1 VINYY
6 LVWWLLYQC
15 HELLIGLIMDI
26 VRTKKNKNTHFK
38 KWLSLAGI
46 SVVAVSLLVNLSSN
60 SSTYQVDQAE
70 LITATVQ
77 RGQLN
82 IAVRGVGV
90 LVPKDIRWVAT
101 NVEGRVER
109 ILIKAGAK
117 VEKGDLLLELSNP
130 QLIQQL
136 EETKWQ
142 LEEMVAETNAL
153 NVSLASELLDQEAAV
168 INEKL
173 NHERALLTYNAQK
186 KLLDK
191 GTVAVSHIAHEE
203 VKIDVAQYKERWQ
216 LEIKRLNKKQESL
229 IAQSKSYQAR
239 LNRMRKIY
247 QRAQHQV
254 ESLKVHATMD
264 SIVQAMPMELGQ
276 QVTIGS
282 NLARLARSGE
292 FIAEL
297 RVPEKQIKD
306 VALGQSVTVDTRNSK
321 ISGIVQRINPIVV
334 NGSVQVDIELVGD
347 MPKDARPDL
356 TVNGIIAIANIE
368 NTLFVKRPM
377 FASENSKAIVYLL
390 TEDGSQADKVNI
402 QFGQTSTQYIQ
413 ITSGLV
419 AGNNI
424 IISDISAWEKQQTID
439 VN

>member
-1 VINYY
+1 
-6 LVWWLLYQC
+6 
-15 HELLIGLIMDI
+15 MDI
-26 VRTKKNKNTHFK
+26 VRSKQKKNMNVKR
-38 KWLSLAGI
+38 WLSIAAI
-46 SVVAVSLLVNLSSN
+46 SVVALTMIVNLSGN
-60 SSTYQVDQAE
+60 SSTYHVDKSELLIAE
-70 LITATVQ
+70 VQ

-82 IAVRGVGV
+82 ISVRGVGV

-117 VEKGDLLLELSNP
+117 VKKGDLLLELSNP
-130 QLIQQL
+130 QLVQQL

-173 NHERALLTYNAQK
+173 NHQRALLTYNAQK

-203 VKIDVAQYKERWQ
+203 VKIDVAQYKERWK

-229 IAQSKSYQAR
+229 TAQAKAYQAR
-239 LNRMRKIY
+239 LNRMHKIY
-247 QRAQHQV
+247 QRAQQQV
-254 ESLKVHATMD
+254 ESLKVLATMD

-276 QVTIGS
+276 RVQMGS

-306 VALGQSVTVDTRNSK
+306 VALGQSVVVDTRNSK
-321 ISGIVQRINPIVV
+321 ISGIVQRIDPIVN
-334 NGSVQVDIELVGD
+334 NGSVQVDIELIGD

-356 TVNGIIAIANIE
+356 TVNGVIAIANIAD
-368 NTLFVKRPM
+368 TLFVKRPM
-377 FASENSKAIVYLL
+377 FASENSNAVAYLL
-390 TEDGSQADKVNI
+390 TDNGSQAEKVNI
-402 QFGQTSTQYIQ
+402 HFGQTSTQYIQ

-424 IISDISAWEKQQTID
+424 IISDVSAWEKQQTIS

>member
-1 VINYY
+1 
-6 LVWWLLYQC
+6 
-15 HELLIGLIMDI
+15 MDI
-26 VRTKKNKNTHFK
+26 VRSKQKKKFNLKRWF
-38 KWLSLAGI
+38 SAGAI
-46 SVVAVSLLVNLSSN
+46 SAVALVSIVNLSGN
-60 SSTYQVDQAE
+60 SSVYQVDKSE
-70 LITATVQ
+70 LLMAKVQ
-77 RGQLN
+77 HGQFN
-82 IAVRGVGV
+82 ISVRGVGV

-117 VEKGDLLLELSNP
+117 VKKGDLLLELSNP
-130 QLIQQL
+130 QLVQQL

-186 KLLDK
+186 TLLDK

-229 IAQSKSYQAR
+229 IAQSKAYQAR
-239 LNRMRKIY
+239 LNRMHKIY
-247 QRAQHQV
+247 QRAQQQV
-254 ESLKVHATMD
+254 ESLKVHATMN

-276 QVTIGS
+276 QVMIGS

-306 VALGQSVTVDTRNSK
+306 VALGQSVVVDTRNSK
-321 ISGIVQRINPIVV
+321 IAGIVQRIDPIVN
-334 NGSVQVDIELVGD
+334 NGSVQVDIELIGD
-347 MPKDARPDL
+347 IPKDARPDL
-356 TVNGIIAIANIE
+356 TVNGVIAIANIE

-377 FASENSKAIVYLL
+377 FAGEDSEAFVYQLAADGTKA
-390 TEDGSQADKVNI
+390 SKVNI
-402 QFGQTSTQYIQ
+402 HFGQTSTQYIQ

-424 IISDISAWEKQQTID
+424 IISDVSAWENQQTID

>member
-1 VINYY
+1 
-6 LVWWLLYQC
+6 
-15 HELLIGLIMDI
+15 MDI
-26 VRTKKNKNTHFK
+26 VRTKQK
-38 KWLSLAGI
+38 KKMNVKRWGSIAAISLIALTMI
-46 SVVAVSLLVNLSSN
+46 VNLSGN
-60 SSTYQVDQAE
+60 SSTYHVDKSELLIAE
-70 LITATVQ
+70 VQ

-82 IAVRGVGV
+82 ISVRGVGV

-117 VEKGDLLLELSNP
+117 VKKGDLLLELSNP
-130 QLIQQL
+130 QLVQQL

-186 KLLDK
+186 TLLDK

-216 LEIKRLNKKQESL
+216 LEMKRLNKKQESL
-229 IAQSKSYQAR
+229 TAQAKAYQAR

-247 QRAQHQV
+247 QRAQQQV

-276 QVTIGS
+276 RVQMGS

-306 VALGQSVTVDTRNSK
+306 VALGQTVVVDTRNSK
-321 ISGIVQRINPIVV
+321 IPGIVQRIDPIVN

-356 TVNGIIAIANIE
+356 TVNGVIAIANIE
-368 NTLFVKRPM
+368 DTLFVKRPM
-377 FASENSKAIVYLL
+377 FASENSKAFTYVLA
-390 TEDGSQADKVNI
+390 EDGSQAEKVNI
-402 QFGQTSTQYIQ
+402 EFGQTSTQYIQ
-413 ITSGLV
+413 ITSGL
-419 AGNNI
+419 ATGNNI
-424 IISDISAWEKQQTID
+424 IISDVSAWEKQQTIS

>member
-1 VINYY
+1 
-6 LVWWLLYQC
+6 
-15 HELLIGLIMDI
+15 MDI
-26 VRTKKNKNTHFK
+26 VRSKQKKKIK
-38 KWLSLAGI
+38 YKQWLSIATI
-46 SVVAVSLLVNLSSN
+46 SIVALTLIVNLSGN
-60 SSTYQVDQAE
+60 SSAYQVDKSE
-70 LITATVQ
+70 LLLAQVQ
-77 RGQLN
+77 RGHLN
-82 IAVRGVGV
+82 ISVRGVGV

-101 NVEGRVER
+101 NVDGRVER

-117 VEKGDLLLELSNP
+117 VKKGDLLLELSNP
-130 QLIQQL
+130 QLVQQL

-173 NHERALLTYNAQK
+173 NHQRALLTYTAQK
-186 KLLDK
+186 KLLDQ

-216 LEIKRLNKKQESL
+216 LEIKRLNKKQES
-229 IAQSKSYQAR
+229 IAAQAKAYQAR
-239 LNRMRKIY
+239 LNRMHKIY
-247 QRAQHQV
+247 QRAQQQV

-276 QVTIGS
+276 RVLIGN

-297 RVPEKQIKD
+297 RIPEKQIKD
-306 VALGQSVTVDTRNSK
+306 VTLGQSVVVDTRNSK
-321 ISGIVQRINPIVV
+321 IVGIVQRIDPIVN
-334 NGSVQVDIELVGD
+334 NGSVQVDIELIGD

-356 TVNGIIAIANIE
+356 TVNGVIAIANIAD
-368 NTLFVKRPM
+368 TLFVKRPM
-377 FASENSKAIVYLL
+377 FANEHSEAFAYVL
-390 TEDGSQADKVNI
+390 TEDGSQADKVRI
-402 QFGQTSTQYIQ
+402 HFGQTSTQYIQ
-413 ITSGLV
+413 ITSGLTV
-419 AGNNI
+419 GNNI
-424 IISDISAWEKQQTID
+424 IISDVSAWEKLQTIS

>member
-1 VINYY
+1 MD
-6 LVWWLLYQC
+6 LV
-15 HELLIGLIMDI
+15 MDI
-26 VRTKKNKNTHFK
+26 VRSKQKKKFNIKR
-38 KWLSLAGI
+38 WVSIIVI
-46 SVVAVSLLVNLSSN
+46 SAVALVSIINLSGN
-60 SSTYQVDQAE
+60 SSAYQVDKTE
-70 LITATVQ
+70 LLTAKVQ
-77 RGQLN
+77 RGQFN
-82 IAVRGVGV
+82 ISVRGVGV
-90 LVPKDIRWVAT
+90 LVPKDVRWVAT
-101 NVEGRVER
+101 NVDGRVER

-117 VEKGDLLLELSNP
+117 VQKGDLLLELSNP
-130 QLIQQL
+130 QLVQQL

-186 KLLDK
+186 TLLDK

-229 IAQSKSYQAR
+229 VAQSKAYQAR
-239 LNRMRKIY
+239 LNRMHKIY
-247 QRAQHQV
+247 QRAEQQV
-254 ESLKVHATMD
+254 EQLKVHATMD

-306 VALGQSVTVDTRNSK
+306 VALGQSVVVDTRNSK
-321 ISGIVQRINPIVV
+321 ITGIVQRIDPIVN
-334 NGSVQVDIELVGD
+334 NGSVQVDIELIGD
-347 MPKDARPDL
+347 IPKDARPDL
-356 TVNGIIAIANIE
+356 TVNGVIAIANID

-377 FASENSKAIVYLL
+377 FAGEASDAFVYLL
-390 TEDGSQADKVNI
+390 AEDGNQASKVAI
-402 QFGQTSTQYIQ
+402 HFGQTSTQYIQ

-424 IISDISAWEKQQTID
+424 IISDVSAWENQQTID

>member
-1 VINYY
+1 
-6 LVWWLLYQC
+6 
-15 HELLIGLIMDI
+15 MDI
-26 VRTKKNKNTHFK
+26 VRSKQKNKIKIK
-38 KWLSLAGI
+38 KWFYIAAI
-46 SVVAVSLLVNLSSN
+46 SVVSLVLIINLSGN
-60 SSTYQVDQAE
+60 SSTYHVDKFELLLAE
-70 LITATVQ
+70 VQ
-77 RGQLN
+77 RGQFN
-82 IAVRGVGV
+82 ISVRGVGV
-90 LVPKDIRWVAT
+90 LVPKDVRWVAT

-117 VEKGDLLLELSNP
+117 VTKGDLLLELSNP
-130 QLIQQL
+130 QLVQQL

-142 LEEMVAETNAL
+142 LEEMVAETNAQ
-153 NVSLASELLDQEAAV
+153 NASLASELLDQEAAV

-186 KLLDK
+186 TLLDK

-216 LEIKRLNKKQESL
+216 LEIKRLNKKKESL
-229 IAQSKSYQAR
+229 TAQAKAYQAR
-239 LNRMRKIY
+239 LNRMHKIY
-247 QRAQHQV
+247 QRAQQQV

-276 QVTIGS
+276 RVLVGS

-306 VALGQSVTVDTRNSK
+306 VALGQSVVVDTRNSK
-321 ISGIVQRINPIVV
+321 IKGIVQRIDPIVN
-334 NGSVQVDIELVGD
+334 NGSVQVDIELIGN

-356 TVNGIIAIANIE
+356 TVNGVIAIANIE

-377 FASENSKAIVYLL
+377 FANEHSESFAYVL
-390 TEDGSQADKVNI
+390 TEDGNQADKVSI
-402 QFGQTSTQYIQ
+402 HFGQTSTQYIQ
-413 ITSGLV
+413 VTSGL
-419 AGNNI
+419 ALGNNI
-424 IISDISAWEKQQTID
+424 IISDVSAWEKQQSIN

>member
-1 VINYY
+1 
-6 LVWWLLYQC
+6 
-15 HELLIGLIMDI
+15 MDI
-26 VRTKKNKNTHFK
+26 VRSKQKKKRNIKQWFIV
-38 KWLSLAGI
+38 A
-46 SVVAVSLLVNLSSN
+46 AVSVTAFILIVNLSAN
-60 SSTYQVDQAE
+60 SSTYHVDKSEILIAE
-70 LITATVQ
+70 VQ
-77 RGQLN
+77 RGQFN
-82 IAVRGVGV
+82 ISVRGVGV

-117 VEKGDLLLELSNP
+117 VKKGDLLLELSNP
-130 QLIQQL
+130 QLVQQL

-142 LEEMVAETNAL
+142 LEEMVAETNAQ
-153 NVSLASELLDQEAAV
+153 NVALASELLDQEAAV

-216 LEIKRLNKKQESL
+216 LELKRLNKKKESL
-229 IAQSKSYQAR
+229 TAQAKAYQAR
-239 LNRMRKIY
+239 LNRMHKIY
-247 QRAQHQV
+247 QRAQQQV
-254 ESLKVHATMD
+254 EHLKVHATMD

-276 QVTIGS
+276 QVRVGS

-306 VALGQSVTVDTRNSK
+306 VELGQSVTVDTRNSK
-321 ISGIVQRINPIVV
+321 IAGIVQRINPIVE

-356 TVNGIIAIANIE
+356 TVNGVIAIANIE
-368 NTLFVKRPM
+368 DTLFVKRPM
-377 FASENSKAIVYLL
+377 FASENSKAIAYLL
-390 TEDGSQADKVNI
+390 TEDGSQADKVSI
-402 QFGQTSTQYIQ
+402 QFGHTSTRYIQ

-424 IISDISAWEKQQTID
+424 IISDITAWEKQQTID

>member
-1 VINYY
+1 
-6 LVWWLLYQC
+6 
-15 HELLIGLIMDI
+15 MDI
-26 VRTKKNKNTHFK
+26 VRSKQKKKIK
-38 KWLSLAGI
+38 GKRWLSIAAI
-46 SVVAVSLLVNLSSN
+46 SVVALTLIVNLSGK
-60 SSTYQVDQAE
+60 SSAYQVDKSELLLAE
-70 LITATVQ
+70 VQ

-82 IAVRGVGV
+82 ISVRGVGV

-117 VEKGDLLLELSNP
+117 VKKGDLLLELSNP
-130 QLIQQL
+130 QLVQQL

-173 NHERALLTYNAQK
+173 NHQRALLTYNAQK

-229 IAQSKSYQAR
+229 MAQAKAYQAR
-239 LNRMRKIY
+239 LNRMKKIY
-247 QRAQHQV
+247 QRAQQQV
-254 ESLKVHATMD
+254 ESLKVLATMD

-276 QVTIGS
+276 RVQMGS

-297 RVPEKQIKD
+297 RVPEKKIKD
-306 VALGQSVTVDTRNSK
+306 VVLGQSVVVDTRNSK
-321 ISGIVQRINPIVV
+321 ISGIVKRIDPIVN
-334 NGSVQVDIELVGD
+334 NGSVQVDIELIGD

-356 TVNGIIAIANIE
+356 TINGVIAIANIE
-368 NTLFVKRPM
+368 DTLFVKRPM
-377 FASENSKAIVYLL
+377 FASENSNAVAYLL
-390 TEDGSQADKVNI
+390 TDNGSQAEKVNI
-402 QFGQTSTQYIQ
+402 HFGQTSTQYIQ

-424 IISDISAWEKQQTID
+424 IISDVSAWEKQQTIS

>member
-1 VINYY
+1 
-6 LVWWLLYQC
+6 
-15 HELLIGLIMDI
+15 MDI
-26 VRTKKNKNTHFK
+26 VRSKQKKKINVKQWFYIATV
-38 KWLSLAGI
+38 
-46 SVVAVSLLVNLSSN
+46 SVIALVLLVNLSAN
-60 SSTYQVDQAE
+60 SSAYHVDKSE
-70 LITATVQ
+70 LLLAQVQ
-77 RGQLN
+77 RGQFN
-82 IAVRGVGV
+82 ISVRGVGV

-101 NVEGRVER
+101 NVAGRVER

-117 VEKGDLLLELSNP
+117 VKKGDLLLELSNP
-130 QLIQQL
+130 QLVQQL

-142 LEEMVAETNAL
+142 LEEMEAETNAQ
-153 NVSLASELLDQEAAV
+153 NASLASELLDQEAAV

-216 LEIKRLNKKQESL
+216 LEIKRLNKKKESL
-229 IAQSKSYQAR
+229 TAQAKAYQAR
-239 LNRMRKIY
+239 LNRMHKIF
-247 QRAQHQV
+247 QRAQQQV

-276 QVTIGS
+276 RVLVGN

-306 VALGQSVTVDTRNSK
+306 VELGQSVVIDTRNSK
-321 ISGIVQRINPIVV
+321 IAGIVQRIDPIVN
-334 NGSVQVDIELVGD
+334 NGSVQVDIELIGD

-356 TVNGIIAIANIE
+356 TVNGVIAIANIE

-377 FASENSKAIVYLL
+377 FANEHSEAFAYVL
-390 TEDGSQADKVNI
+390 TEEGNQADKVSI
-402 QFGQTSTQYIQ
+402 HFGQTSTQYIQ
-413 ITSGLV
+413 VTSGL
-419 AGNNI
+419 ALGNNI
-424 IISDISAWEKQQTID
+424 IISDVSAWEKQQSIN

>member
-1 VINYY
+1 
-6 LVWWLLYQC
+6 
-15 HELLIGLIMDI
+15 MDI
-26 VRTKKNKNTHFK
+26 VRSKQKKKFNIKR
-38 KWLSLAGI
+38 WLSVAAI
-46 SVVAVSLLVNLSSN
+46 SAVALVSIVNLSGN
-60 SSTYQVDQAE
+60 SSVYQVDKSELLIAE
-70 LITATVQ
+70 VQ

-82 IAVRGVGV
+82 ISVRGVGV

-117 VEKGDLLLELSNP
+117 VKKGDLLLELSNP
-130 QLIQQL
+130 QLVQQL

-203 VKIDVAQYKERWQ
+203 VKIDVAQYQERWQ

-229 IAQSKSYQAR
+229 IAQSKAYQAR
-239 LNRMRKIY
+239 LNRMHKIY
-247 QRAQHQV
+247 QRAQQQV

-276 QVTIGS
+276 QVMIGS

-306 VALGQSVTVDTRNSK
+306 VVLGQSVVVDTRNSK
-321 ISGIVQRINPIVV
+321 IKGIVQRIDPIVN
-334 NGSVQVDIELVGD
+334 NGSVQVDIELIGD

-356 TVNGIIAIANIE
+356 TVNGVISIAKIKD
-368 NTLFVKRPM
+368 TLFVKRPM
-377 FASENSKAIVYLL
+377 FASEQSEVFVYML
-390 TEDGSQADKVNI
+390 TEDDSQADKVKI
-402 QFGQTSTQYIQ
+402 HFGQTSTQYIQ

-424 IISDISAWEKQQTID
+424 IISDVSAWEKQQTIS

>member
-1 VINYY
+1 
-6 LVWWLLYQC
+6 
-15 HELLIGLIMDI
+15 MDI
-26 VRTKKNKNTHFK
+26 VRSKQKKKFNVKRWF
-38 KWLSLAGI
+38 SVAAI
-46 SVVAVSLLVNLSSN
+46 SAVAVVSIINLSGN
-60 SSTYQVDQAE
+60 SSTYQVDKSE
-70 LITATVQ
+70 LITAKVQ
-77 RGQLN
+77 RGEFN
-82 IAVRGVGV
+82 ISVRGVGV

-117 VEKGDLLLELSNP
+117 VKKGDLLLELSNP
-130 QLIQQL
+130 QLVQQL

-186 KLLDK
+186 TLLDK
-191 GTVAVSHIAHEE
+191 GTVAVSHITHEE

-229 IAQSKSYQAR
+229 LAQAKAYQAR

-247 QRAQHQV
+247 QRAQQQV

-276 QVTIGS
+276 RVQMGS

-306 VALGQSVTVDTRNSK
+306 VALGQSVVVDTRNSK
-321 ISGIVQRINPIVV
+321 IAGIVQRIDPIVN
-334 NGSVQVDIELVGD
+334 NGSVQVDIELIGE

-356 TVNGIIAIANIE
+356 TVNGVIAIANIE

-377 FASENSKAIVYLL
+377 FAGEDSNASVFLL
-390 TEDGSQADKVNI
+390 AADGNQANKVNI
-402 QFGQTSTQYIQ
+402 HFGQTSTQYIQ

-424 IISDISAWEKQQTID
+424 IISDVSAWENQQTID

>member
-1 VINYY
+1 
-6 LVWWLLYQC
+6 
-15 HELLIGLIMDI
+15 MDI
-26 VRTKKNKNTHFK
+26 VRSKQKKKINVKRWFTI
-38 KWLSLAGI
+38 AAI
-46 SVVAVSLLVNLSSN
+46 SAVALMLIINLSGN
-60 SSTYQVDQAE
+60 SSAYQVDKSE
-70 LITATVQ
+70 LLLAQVQ

-82 IAVRGVGV
+82 ISVRGVGV

-101 NVEGRVER
+101 NVDGRVER

-117 VEKGDLLLELSNP
+117 VKKGDLLLELSNP

-173 NHERALLTYNAQK
+173 NHQRALLTYNAQK
-186 KLLDK
+186 KLLDQ

-229 IAQSKSYQAR
+229 AAQAKAYQAR
-239 LNRMRKIY
+239 LNRMHKIY
-247 QRAQHQV
+247 QRAQQQV

-276 QVTIGS
+276 RVLMGS

-297 RVPEKQIKD
+297 RVPEKLIKD
-306 VALGQSVTVDTRNSK
+306 VALGQSVVVDTRNSK
-321 ISGIVQRINPIVV
+321 IVGIVQRIDPIVN
-334 NGSVQVDIELVGD
+334 NGSVQVDIELIGD

-356 TVNGIIAIANIE
+356 TVNGVIAIANIVD
-368 NTLFVKRPM
+368 TLFVKRPM
-377 FASENSKAIVYLL
+377 FASEHSKAFVYVLAA
-390 TEDGSQADKVNI
+390 DGSQADKVNI
-402 QFGQTSTQYIQ
+402 HFGQTSTQYIQ

-424 IISDISAWEKQQTID
+424 IISDVSAWEKQQTIN

>member
-1 VINYY
+1 
-6 LVWWLLYQC
+6 
-15 HELLIGLIMDI
+15 MDI
-26 VRTKKNKNTHFK
+26 VRSKQKKKFNIKR
-38 KWLSLAGI
+38 WLSVAAI
-46 SVVAVSLLVNLSSN
+46 SAVALVSIVNLSGN
-60 SSTYQVDQAE
+60 SSVYQVDKSELLIAE
-70 LITATVQ
+70 VQ

-82 IAVRGVGV
+82 ISVRGVGV

-117 VEKGDLLLELSNP
+117 VKKGDLLLELSNP
-130 QLIQQL
+130 QLVQQL

-203 VKIDVAQYKERWQ
+203 VKIDVAQYQERWQ

-229 IAQSKSYQAR
+229 IAQSKAYQAR
-239 LNRMRKIY
+239 LNRMHKIY
-247 QRAQHQV
+247 QRAQQQV

-276 QVTIGS
+276 QVMIGS

-306 VALGQSVTVDTRNSK
+306 VVLGQSVVVDTRNSK
-321 ISGIVQRINPIVV
+321 IKGIVQRIDPIVN
-334 NGSVQVDIELVGD
+334 NGSVQVDIELIGD

-356 TVNGIIAIANIE
+356 TVNGVISIAKIKD
-368 NTLFVKRPM
+368 TLFVKRPM
-377 FASENSKAIVYLL
+377 FASEQSEAFVYML
-390 TEDGSQADKVNI
+390 TEDDSQADKVKI
-402 QFGQTSTQYIQ
+402 HFGQTSTQYIQ

-424 IISDISAWEKQQTID
+424 IISDVSAWEKQQTIS

>member
-1 VINYY
+1 
-6 LVWWLLYQC
+6 
-15 HELLIGLIMDI
+15 MDI
-26 VRTKKNKNTHFK
+26 VRSKDKKKINLKQ
-38 KWLSLAGI
+38 WLSFAAI
-46 SVVAVSLLVNLSSN
+46 AVVSLVLAANLLGN
-60 SSTYQVDQAE
+60 SSVYHVDKSDLLIAE
-70 LITATVQ
+70 VQ

-82 IAVRGVGV
+82 ISVRGVGT

-117 VEKGDLLLELSNP
+117 VKQGDLLMELSNP
-130 QLIQQL
+130 QLVQQL

-142 LEEMVAETNAL
+142 LEEMVAETNAQ
-153 NVSLASELLDQEAAV
+153 NAALASELLDQEAAV

-173 NHERALLTYNAQK
+173 NHQRALLTYTAQK
-186 KLLDK
+186 KLLDQ

-216 LEIKRLNKKQESL
+216 LEIKRLNKKKESL
-229 IAQSKSYQAR
+229 TAQAKAYQAR
-239 LNRMRKIY
+239 LNRMHKVY
-247 QRAQHQV
+247 QRAQQQV
-254 ESLKVHATMD
+254 EQLKVHATMD

-276 QVTIGS
+276 QVLVGS

-306 VALGQSVTVDTRNSK
+306 VELGQSVMIDTRNSM
-321 ISGIVQRINPIVV
+321 IAGIVQRIDPIVS

-347 MPKDARPDL
+347 IPKDARPDL
-356 TVNGIIAIANIE
+356 TVNGVIAIVNIAD
-368 NTLFVKRPM
+368 TLFVKRPM
-377 FASENSKAIVYLL
+377 FANEQSEAFAYLL
-390 TEDGSQADKVNI
+390 TEDGSQADKVKIN
-402 QFGQTSTQYIQ
+402 FGKTSTKYIQ
-413 ITSGLV
+413 ITSGLAV
-419 AGNNI
+419 GNNI
-424 IISDISAWEKQQTID
+424 IISDVSAWEKQQSIS

>member
-1 VINYY
+1 
-6 LVWWLLYQC
+6 
-15 HELLIGLIMDI
+15 MDI
-26 VRTKKNKNTHFK
+26 VRSKQKKKFNIKR
-38 KWLSLAGI
+38 WLSVAAI
-46 SVVAVSLLVNLSSN
+46 SAVALVSIVNLSGN
-60 SSTYQVDQAE
+60 SSVYQVDKSELLIAE
-70 LITATVQ
+70 VQ

-82 IAVRGVGV
+82 ISVRGVGV

-117 VEKGDLLLELSNP
+117 VKKGDLLLELSNP
-130 QLIQQL
+130 QLVQQL

-203 VKIDVAQYKERWQ
+203 VKIDVAQYQERWQ

-229 IAQSKSYQAR
+229 IAQSKAYQAR
-239 LNRMRKIY
+239 LNRMHKIY
-247 QRAQHQV
+247 QRAQQQV

-276 QVTIGS
+276 QVMIGS

-306 VALGQSVTVDTRNSK
+306 VVLGQSVVVDTRNSK
-321 ISGIVQRINPIVV
+321 IKGIVQRIDPIVN
-334 NGSVQVDIELVGD
+334 NGSVQVDIELIGD

-356 TVNGIIAIANIE
+356 TVNGGISIAKIKD
-368 NTLFVKRPM
+368 TLFVKRPM
-377 FASENSKAIVYLL
+377 FASEQSEAFVYML
-390 TEDGSQADKVNI
+390 TEDDSQADKVKI
-402 QFGQTSTQYIQ
+402 HFGQTSTQYIQ

-424 IISDISAWEKQQTID
+424 IISDVSAWEKQQTIS

>member
-1 VINYY
+1 
-6 LVWWLLYQC
+6 
-15 HELLIGLIMDI
+15 MDI
-26 VRTKKNKNTHFK
+26 VRSKQKKKIHYK
-38 KWLSLAGI
+38 KWFSITAIG
-46 SVVAVSLLVNLSSN
+46 VVALTLIVNLSGK
-60 SSTYQVDQAE
+60 SSAYQVDKSELLLAE
-70 LITATVQ
+70 VQ

-82 IAVRGVGV
+82 ITVRGVGV

-101 NVEGRVER
+101 NVDGRVER

-117 VEKGDLLLELSNP
+117 VKKGDLLLELSNP

-173 NHERALLTYNAQK
+173 NHQRALLTYNAQK

-229 IAQSKSYQAR
+229 TAQAKAYQAR
-239 LNRMRKIY
+239 LNRMHKIY
-247 QRAQHQV
+247 QRAQQQV
-254 ESLKVHATMD
+254 ESLKVLATMD

-276 QVTIGS
+276 RVQMGS

-306 VALGQSVTVDTRNSK
+306 VALGQSVVVDTRNSK
-321 ISGIVQRINPIVV
+321 ISGIVQRIDPIVN
-334 NGSVQVDIELVGD
+334 NGSVQVDIELIGD

-356 TVNGIIAIANIE
+356 TVNGVIAIANIE
-368 NTLFVKRPM
+368 DTLFVKRPM
-377 FASENSKAIVYLL
+377 FASENSNAVAYLL
-390 TEDGSQADKVNI
+390 TDSGNQAEKVNI
-402 QFGQTSTQYIQ
+402 HFGQTSTQYIQ
-413 ITSGLV
+413 ITSGLA

-424 IISDISAWEKQQTID
+424 IISDVSAWEKQQTIS

>member
-1 VINYY
+1 
-6 LVWWLLYQC
+6 
-15 HELLIGLIMDI
+15 LLIQGYELIIGLFMDI
-26 VRTKKNKNTHFK
+26 VRSKQKKKMNVKR
-38 KWLSLAGI
+38 WVSIVGI
-46 SVVAVSLLVNLSSN
+46 SVVALTMIVNLSGN
-60 SSTYQVDQAE
+60 SSTYHVDNSELLIAE
-70 LITATVQ
+70 VQ
-77 RGQLN
+77 RGQFN
-82 IAVRGVGV
+82 ISVRGVGV

-117 VEKGDLLLELSNP
+117 VKKGDLLLELSNP
-130 QLIQQL
+130 QLVQQL

-142 LEEMVAETNAL
+142 LEEMVAETNAQ

-186 KLLDK
+186 TLLDK

-216 LEIKRLNKKQESL
+216 LETKRLNKKQESL
-229 IAQSKSYQAR
+229 TAQTKAYQAR

-247 QRAQHQV
+247 QRAQQQV

-276 QVTIGS
+276 RVQMGS

-297 RVPEKQIKD
+297 RVPEKLIKD
-306 VALGQSVTVDTRNSK
+306 VALGQSVLVDTRNSQ
-321 ISGIVQRINPIVV
+321 IAGIVQRIDPIVN
-334 NGSVQVDIELVGD
+334 NGSVQVDIELIGD

-356 TVNGIIAIANIE
+356 TVNGVISIANIKD
-368 NTLFVKRPM
+368 TLFVKRPM
-377 FASENSKAIVYLL
+377 FASEQSEAFVYVL
-390 TEDGSQADKVNI
+390 TEDDSQADKVSI
-402 QFGQTSTQYIQ
+402 HFGQTSTQYIQ

-424 IISDISAWEKQQTID
+424 IISDVTAWEKQQTIS

>member
-1 VINYY
+1 
-6 LVWWLLYQC
+6 
-15 HELLIGLIMDI
+15 MDI
-26 VRTKKNKNTHFK
+26 VRSKQKKKINMK
-38 KWLSLAGI
+38 KWLSITVI
-46 SVVAVSLLVNLSSN
+46 SVAALLLIVNLSGN
-60 SSTYQVDQAE
+60 SSAYHVDKSE
-70 LITATVQ
+70 LLLAQVQ

-82 IAVRGVGV
+82 ISVRGVGV

-117 VEKGDLLLELSNP
+117 VKKGDLLLELSNP
-130 QLIQQL
+130 QLVQQL

-142 LEEMVAETNAL
+142 LEEMVAETNAQ
-153 NVSLASELLDQEAAV
+153 NASLASELLDQEAAV

-216 LEIKRLNKKQESL
+216 LEIKRLNKKKESL
-229 IAQSKSYQAR
+229 VAQAKAYQAR
-239 LNRMRKIY
+239 LNRMHKIY
-247 QRAQHQV
+247 QRAEQQV
-254 ESLKVHATMD
+254 ESLQVYATMD

-276 QVTIGS
+276 RVLVGS

-306 VALGQSVTVDTRNSK
+306 VTLGQSVVVDTRNSK
-321 ISGIVQRINPIVV
+321 ITGIVQRIDPIVN
-334 NGSVQVDIELVGD
+334 NGSVQVDIELIGD
-347 MPKDARPDL
+347 MPQDARPDL
-356 TVNGIIAIANIE
+356 TVNGVIAIANIE
-368 NTLFVKRPM
+368 DTLFVKRPM
-377 FASENSKAIVYLL
+377 FANEDSDAFAYVL
-390 TEDGSQADKVNI
+390 TAEGNQADKVKI
-402 QFGQTSTQYIQ
+402 HFGQTSTQYIQ
-413 ITSGLV
+413 IISGLV

-424 IISDISAWEKQQTID
+424 IISDVTVWEKLQSIS